1 MDVKKHDEIMSYIM
15 NKLEDEKVNVSDG
28 ISIWHSMGLVI
39 FSQLDGEKQ
48 NDKDKIYESI
58 KEYLDEMQKL
68 KI

>member
-39 FSQLDGEKQ
+39 FSQLDAEKQ

-68 KI
+68 Q